1 MPDGSDA
8 TQSPGPSGEW
18 PRRMWAGGEVFFSHG
33 QGRGGRGGRLLLG
46 EGAVC
51 EEEVV
56 GVERKGGV
64 GGALAKEKVFVWF
77 ERRYYGGLLATEA
90 YICNQRSDHQWEA
103 LKSRLLPAVREKR
116 CLVFMKQSEGNHS
129 LRKADAQGMV
139 SMERKIVRRKLPSSV
154 PSPFFQSLP
163 QIPHPV
169 SSQFGLTYAIIKVRE
184 ENIIMDKPIN

>member
-33 QGRGGRGGRLLLG
+33 QGRGSRLLLG
-46 EGAVC
+46 EGAMC

-77 ERRYYGGLLATEA
+77 ERRYYGGLLAAEA
-90 YICNQRSDHQWEA
+90 YTCSQRSDHQWEE

-116 CLVFMKQSEGNHS
+116 CLVFMKQDEGNHS
-129 LRKADAQGMV
+129 LRTADAQSIV
-139 SMERKIVRRKLPSSV
+139 SMERKIVRRKHPSPV

-169 SSQFGLTYAIIKVRE
+169 SNQFGPTYAIIKVRE
-184 ENIIMDKPIN
+184 EKNYNG